1 MSSGDRIW
9 GIVILIFG
17 GIYLVEGIRIPL
29 AAFGDPLG
37 ARIFPT
43 ILGSAM
49 AACGAFLAVQPQ
61 PRGAAPVLVRRP
73 FIQVLIL
80 CAVLLLYAI
89 SLPWLGYFLATFL
102 LVFVAARIMGERSF
116 IRGVVISAAFS
127 AGVFF
132 LFSRVL
138 TIPLPLGL
146 LKALGLG

>member
-17 GIYLVEGIRIPL
+17 GIYLVEGIRIPS

-49 AACGAFLAVQPQ
+49 AACGAFLALRPQ
-61 PRGAAPVLVRRP
+61 PREAAPVLVRRP
-73 FIQVLIL
+73 FIQVLFL
-80 CAVLLLYAI
+80 CAVLVLYAI

-102 LVFVAARIMGERSF
+102 LVFVAARIMGERSL
-116 IRGVVISAAFS
+116 IRGVAISAAFS

-146 LKALGLG
+146 LKTLGPG